1 MNDKK
6 RLNHEEVPEIKQGEI
21 DAWNRGKGDA
31 LRDKLLAASNKLTT
45 KSAVSL
51 VKMYADIGDA
61 HYLSNRFD
69 VSVEEVRRVL
79 AAFDIRSIEDAKSL
93 VNSGVIAELDSAH
106 AQNEQERQAQ
116 SVTDHAVAEQKLVDQ
131 QEAMKEVVKSPEDVD
146 ATMTTR
152 RDVAQRKNKEDR
164 LRQLISEG
172 LDPATGKT
180 SFRIALADIR
190 DFKKNA
196 PHGVS
201 HLQRRF
207 GGTAV
212 DIMNEVK
219 RLVPDMDPDLMRP

>member
-45 KSAVSL
+45 KSAVNL
-51 VKMYADIGDA
+51 VKMYADIGDV
-61 HYLSNRFD
+61 HYLSTRFD
-69 VSVEEVRRVL
+69 VSTDEVRRVL
-79 AAFDIRSIEDAKSL
+79 LAFDIRSIEDAKSL
-93 VNSGVIAELDSAH
+93 VNSGVIAELDGAQ
-106 AQNEQERQAQ
+106 AQNEQKRQAQ
-116 SVTDHAVAEQKLVDQ
+116 GVTDHAAAEQKLVEQ
-131 QEAMKEVVKSPEDVD
+131 QEALEEGAKTPEDID
-146 ATMTTR
+146 ATLTDR

-164 LRQLISEG
+164 LRQLIAEG
-172 LDPATGKT
+172 LDPATGKS
-180 SFRIALADIR
+180 SFRIPLADIR

-207 GGTAV
+207 GGSAA
-212 DIMNEVK
+212 DIMSEVK